1 MSMYVT
7 ADHALCL
14 IDQAVA
20 TGGATAHD
28 AGSLRAAIREAF
40 ASNAPVEHIAT
51 RARTSIHDV
60 LTVVNEMYAGRA
72 DH

>member
-1 MSMYVT
+1 MYVS

-20 TGGATAHD
+20 SGHD
-28 AGSLRAAIREAF
+28 HHGSLRSAIREAF

-51 RARTSIHDV
+51 RARTSIADV
-60 LTVVNEMYAGRA
+60 LSIVNEMYAPA
-72 DH
+72 H

>member
-1 MSMYVT
+1 MYVT

-20 TGGATAHD
+20 IGHD
-28 AGSLRAAIREAF
+28 AGSLRSAIREAF

-60 LTVVNEMYAGRA
+60 LAVVNEMYAGRA

>member
-14 IDQAVA
+14 IDQAVT
-20 TGGATAHD
+20 TGPD
-28 AGSLRAAIREAF
+28 AGSLRSAIREAF

-51 RARTSIHDV
+51 RARTSITDV
-60 LTVVNEMYAGRA
+60 LSVVDELYAGRA
-72 DH
+72 DQ